1 MEVTFCGCKISVSPI
16 FMSAVTLMLI
26 FDKTGMFIFVVLSAG
41 IHETGHIIALWLF
54 GNYPRR
60 ISLNPF
66 SLEIIPAHPPSGI
79 FQEISVS
86 FGGAAANLTAS
97 GIFLPLGFSL
107 KEPFLTAV
115 AASNTALCIFNLL
128 PLNCL
133 DGGDILMIFATA
145 IFGGKRAVFL
155 CKTVSLCISLA
166 GIIAGI
172 IIIFRLQKPAFL
184 IFSIYA
190 LTISS
195 LMKRPMRR

>member
-1 MEVTFCGCKISVSPI
+1 MEITFYGCKISVSPI

-26 FDKTGMFIFVVLSAG
+26 FDKTGMFVYVALSAG
-41 IHETGHIIALWLF
+41 IHETGHIIALRLF

-60 ISLNPF
+60 ISLSPF

-86 FGGAAANLTAS
+86 FGGTAANLIAS

-107 KEPFLTAV
+107 KEPFFTAF

-128 PLNCL
+128 PLSGL

-155 CKTVSLCISLA
+155 CKTVSMCVSFT

-172 IIIFRLQKPAFL
+172 IIFCRLQKPALL

-190 LTISS
+190 FTTSS

>member
-1 MEVTFCGCKISVSPI
+1 
-16 FMSAVTLMLI
+16 MSAVTLMLI
-26 FDKTGMFIFVVLSAG
+26 FDKTGMFIYVVLSAG
-41 IHETGHIIALWLF
+41 IHETGHIIALRLF

-60 ISLNPF
+60 ISLSPF

-107 KEPFLTAV
+107 KEPFFTAF

-128 PLNCL
+128 PLSGL

-155 CKTVSLCISLA
+155 CKTVSMCVSFT

-172 IIIFRLQKPAFL
+172 IIFCRLQKPALL

-190 LTISS
+190 FTTSS

>member
-26 FDKTGMFIFVVLSAG
+26 FDKTGMFIYVVLSAG
-41 IHETGHIIALWLF
+41 IHEMGHIIALRLF

-60 ISLNPF
+60 ISLSPF

-86 FGGAAANLTAS
+86 FGGAAANLIAS
-97 GIFLPLGFSL
+97 GVLLPLGFSL
-107 KEPFLTAV
+107 KEPFFTAF

-128 PLNCL
+128 PLSGL

-145 IFGGKRAVFL
+145 ILDSKRAAFL
-155 CKTVSLCISLA
+155 CKTVSMCVSFT

-172 IIIFRLQKPAFL
+172 IIFCRLQKPALL

-190 LTISS
+190 FTTSS